1 MIVDPVNKLILLF
14 LSIAGALFSASSPAC
29 GICIED
35 KIAATYDHAVV
46 TRAGAQGHLVVFGE
60 ISGASDMNAVA
71 EKIGPA
77 AARVRGIDR
86 GTVRT
91 SVAPAAFS
99 FALDPAAQ
107 TPESAVAD
115 LQRRLRTQGATLSV
129 LRVLSGN
136 PAPVRN

>member
-1 MIVDPVNKLILLF
+1 MKRLLLISF
-14 LSIAGALFSASSPAC
+14 SILSAGFSAPSPAC
-29 GICIED
+29 GVCVED

-46 TRAGAQGHLVVFGE
+46 TRAGAQRHLVVFGE
-60 ISGASDMNAVA
+60 IIGVVNMKALT
-71 EKIGPA
+71 EKIAPA

-91 SVAPAAFS
+91 SAAPPAFS
-99 FALDPAAQ
+99 FALDPAAR

-115 LQRRLRTQGATLSV
+115 LQRQLRTRGATLNV
-129 LRVLSGN
+129 LRVVSGD